1 MSGLIL
7 LTRRGHT
14 DTGTWDT
21 ESTDCCMKTI
31 WQLRAGFYHVIVLAN
46 RFDSPNAK
54 L

>member
-14 DTGTWDT
+14 EPGTWDT
-21 ESTDCCMKTI
+21 ESMVCCMKTI
-31 WQLRAGFYHVIVLAN
+31 WQLRAGDYHVIVLAN